1 MKKLLFV
8 AAFGVAMCSAA
19 SCASATKRFNAWFG
33 SDSASVDTV
42 VADSVDSAVVDSAV
56 VDTLPADS
64 AVVDTV
70 VADSVK

>member
-1 MKKLLFV
+1 MCTMKKLLFV
-8 AAFGVAMCSAA
+8 AAFGVAMCTAV
-19 SCASATKRFNAWFG
+19 SCDSATRHFNSWFG
-33 SDSASVDTV
+33 SDSTVVDTV
-42 VADSVDSAVVDSAV
+42 V

>member
-1 MKKLLFV
+1 MCTMKKLLFV
-8 AAFGVAMCSAA
+8 AAFGVAMCTAVSCDSAP
-19 SCASATKRFNAWFG
+19 RHFNSWFG
-33 SDSASVDTV
+33 SDSTVVDTV
-42 VADSVDSAVVDSAV
+42 V

>member
-42 VADSVDSAVVDSAV
+42 VADSVDSAVVD
-56 VDTLPADS
+56 TLPADS

>member
-1 MKKLLFV
+1 MCTMRKLLFV
-8 AAFGVAMCSAA
+8 AAFGVAMCTAV
-19 SCASATKRFNAWFG
+19 SCDSATRHFNSWFG
-33 SDSASVDTV
+33 SDSTVVDTV
-42 VADSVDSAVVDSAV
+42 V